1 MFLSEFGGYSYGVP
15 EHVFARKVYG
25 YGACENEDAL
35 FQRIYDRYAQLV
47 FPYVGKG
54 LCGSVYTQVSDVED
68 EINGFFTY
76 DRRVCKVSPEQMGRI
91 AEKIRRELEAA
102 CRE

>member
-1 MFLSEFGGYSYGVP
+1 M
-15 EHVFARKVYG
+15 YG

-68 EINGFFTY
+68 ETNGLLTY
-76 DRRVCKVSPEQMGRI
+76 DRAVQKIPTERMANISAKLI
-91 AEKIRRELEAA
+91 EKFHSVI
-102 CRE
+102 